1 VKVIYLD
8 LIGFKGMWILE
19 IWNWSSLNLEEFHI
33 NELTQ
38 IMERV
43 FAENT
48 RNRGLMQNAESDE
61 TNSAVWKL

>member
-1 VKVIYLD
+1 MKVIYLD

-33 NELTQ
+33 NELTH

>member
-1 VKVIYLD
+1 MKVIYQD

>member
-1 VKVIYLD
+1 MKVIYLD

-43 FAENT
+43 FVENT

>member
-1 VKVIYLD
+1 MKVIYLD
-8 LIGFKGMWILE
+8 LIGFKGRWILE
-19 IWNWSSLNLEEFHI
+19 IWNWSLLNLEEFHI

>member
-1 VKVIYLD
+1 MKVIYLD

>member
-1 VKVIYLD
+1 MKVIYQD

-33 NELTQ
+33 KECTQ

-43 FAENT
+43 FADNT
-48 RNRGLMQNAESDE
+48 RNKGLMQNAESDE

>member
-1 VKVIYLD
+1 MKVIYLD

-48 RNRGLMQNAESDE
+48 RNKGLMQNAESDE

>member
-1 VKVIYLD
+1 MKVIYLD

-19 IWNWSSLNLEEFHI
+19 IWNWRSLNLEEFHI

>member
-1 VKVIYLD
+1 
-8 LIGFKGMWILE
+8 MWILE

>member
-1 VKVIYLD
+1 MKVIYQD

-43 FAENT
+43 FVENT

>member
-1 VKVIYLD
+1 MKVIYQD

-48 RNRGLMQNAESDE
+48 RNKGLMQNAESDE

>member
-1 VKVIYLD
+1 MKVIYLD

-61 TNSAVWKL
+61 TNSAVWKM